1 MSYFVTGATGLL
13 GRQLIRRLL
22 SGGDT
27 LYCLVRDQAGQTRL
41 EELAK
46 ELDATDQIH
55 PIAGSLKDPALG
67 LSDADRAELKGRI
80 KHFIHL
86 AAYNDFRRDG
96 NEVVKANVQATE
108 AALACAETLDAGCF
122 HHLSSIAA
130 AGLYRGCF
138 DESMFS
144 EAEQLTHPYFLS
156 KHLCEKVVRQQPG
169 ISWRIYRSGIMV
181 GDSQTGEAN
190 NIQGPYYFF
199 KLLQK
204 MRNALPSWFPLVGFE
219 GGPLNI
225 VPVDYVADAM
235 AYLIRQPELEMQ
247 CFHLTDPRP
256 YNAGQVLNL
265 LSQAGHGP
273 TLSLGLNLKLSSL
286 LPQPWLQLA
295 SQYPPLVKLAR
306 RILGDYGIPQET
318 LSLLNYPTR
327 FDAQATQVLL
337 RKAGI
342 SCPDLASYVVPLW
355 DYWERNLDPDLFL
368 DDTLRERLTNKVVL
382 ISGASSGIGRATA
395 LRLAPYGAKLLLVA
409 RSSERLAKTEKEVRE
424 LGGKALAFSCD
435 LTDEQASDALM
446 KRILGAHERVDLLI
460 NCAGRSIRRSVAA
473 STERI
478 HDYERTMAINYFG
491 SLRLIL
497 GCLPAMAEAE
507 SGQVINISSIGVLT
521 NAPRFSAYVASN
533 AALES
538 FCRCAAAEY
547 SDLGV
552 RFTTINMPLVD
563 TPMIAPTQLYQAV
576 PTLSAGQAADLIATA
591 VVHRPKRI
599 ATRLGVVGAVMHA
612 LSPRLA
618 EIVMNMLYRMFPES
632 GEVQEEKLNYSQ
644 QQQMIGLAAM
654 LRGIH
659 F

>member
-22 SGGDT
+22 SGGAP
-27 LYCLVRDQAGQTRL
+27 LYCLVRDQEGQARL
-41 EELAK
+41 DALAD
-46 ELDATDQIH
+46 ELDAHGQIH
-55 PIAGSLKDPALG
+55 PVAGSLKDPALG
-67 LSDADRAELKGRI
+67 LSQANRDRLRGQI
-80 KHFIHL
+80 DHFIHL

-96 NEVVKANVQATE
+96 NGVVKANVQATE
-108 AALACAETLDAGCF
+108 AALACAADLGAQCF

-138 DESMFS
+138 DETMFQ

-156 KHLCEKVVRQQPG
+156 KHLCEKAVRQQGALP
-169 ISWRIYRSGIMV
+169 WRIYRPGILV
-181 GDSQTGEAN
+181 GDSHSGEAN
-190 NIQGPYYFF
+190 RIQGPYYFF

-204 MRNALPSWFPLVGFE
+204 IRNALPSWFPLVGFE
-219 GGPLNI
+219 GGPINI
-225 VPVDYVADAM
+225 VPVDFVAEAM
-235 AYLIRQPELEMQ
+235 AYLIRQPELDRR

-256 YNAGQVLNL
+256 YSAGQVLNL
-265 LSQAGHGP
+265 LSKAGHGP
-273 TLSLGLNLKLSSL
+273 TLALGFNLNLSSL
-286 LPQPWLQLA
+286 LPRPWLQLA

-306 RILGDYGIPQET
+306 RIVSDYGIPPET

-327 FDAQATQVLL
+327 FDSQSTQALL
-337 RKAGI
+337 RDAGI
-342 SCPDLASYVVPLW
+342 RCPDLASYVVPIW

-368 DDTLRERLTNKVVL
+368 DDSLRHRLTNKVVL
-382 ISGASSGIGRATA
+382 ITGASSGIGRATA

-409 RSSERLAKTEKEVRE
+409 RNSERLKETEQQVRA
-424 LGGKALAFSCD
+424 LGGKALCFSCD
-435 LTDEQASDALM
+435 LTDKVVAKAMLA
-446 KRILGAHERVDLLI
+446 KILGAHERVDLLI

-473 STERI
+473 STERV

-491 SLRLIL
+491 ALRLIL
-497 GCLPAMAEAE
+497 GCLPAMAKAQ

-547 SDLGV
+547 SDQGV

-576 PTLSAGQAADLIATA
+576 PTLSAEQAADLVAKA
-591 VVHRPKRI
+591 VVHQPKRV
-599 ATRLGVVGAVMHA
+599 ATRLGVLGAVMHA

-618 EIVMNMLYRMFPES
+618 EITMNMIYRMFPES